1 MLIEQLDKYIVECDR
16 HDKVWQGV
24 LAAGL
29 ELEELL
35 SMSEE
40 EVNDLYDYLSEEV
53 KEQYEKLKE
62 GGLI

>member
-1 MLIEQLDKYIVECDR
+1 MLIDQLDKYIVECDR

-29 ELEELL
+29 ELDDLL
-35 SMSEE
+35 SMSEDQIE
-40 EVNDLYDYLSEEV
+40 EVYDYLSEEV
-53 KEQYEKLKE
+53 KKQLDKLKE